1 MDTENSSSFNGNEN
15 KNMRAEQICILHSL
29 EVLSFGSNP
38 ASRVNS
44 KTLVRLNKG
53 VRTSIV
59 PQQGFPDNQGA
70 IVCDGFLK
78 CSSGFPFTT
87 HR

>member
-44 KTLVRLNKG
+44 KTLVRLIYRSQKQFPVLKVSG
-53 VRTSIV
+53 QVSSHSR
-59 PQQGFPDNQGA
+59 GFPITREQLY
-70 IVCDGFLK
+70 VMGF
-78 CSSGFPFTT
+78 
-87 HR
+87 